1 MGLLAV
7 YGVPDASTYIYYGLH
22 NLQHRGQ
29 EGGGIATFDEK
40 GDSYRYRGLGLLNE
54 IFTNGQ
60 IGKLKGSLGIG
71 SVKYSNVSKSG
82 LDNVDPLFFR
92 HKSGD
97 FAIAGEGN
105 IINSRQIADYLEKNG
120 IIFQTDTDSE
130 LLAHLVKKTGCL
142 TRLRHHLLDARAR
155 TFRLHQVHRTSP
167 GCERNNGHDKD
178 QNAHSAYP
186 VREGTPEQQ
195 PVRKRLDI

>member
-1 MGLLAV
+1 MGLLGV

-40 GDSYRYRGLGLLNE
+40 GEAYRYRGLGLLNE

-71 SVKYSNVSKSG
+71 SVKYSNVSKAG
-82 LDNVDPLFFR
+82 LDNVEPLFFR

-105 IINSRQIADYLEKNG
+105 IVNSKQISAYLEKNG

-130 LLAHLVKKTGCL
+130 LLAHLVKKSTKIDRIQMLVKALNMMEGGF
-142 TRLRHHLLDARAR
+142 
-155 TFRLHQVHRTSP
+155 TFVVMTKNRIYACR
-167 GCERNNGHDKD
+167 D
-178 QNAHSAYP
+178 
-186 VREGTPEQQ
+186 
-195 PVRKRLDI
+195 